1 MDLKLYEAFG
11 LPRPTRLSRLKR
23 GTVLLDEAL
32 GSFVAA
38 MWRTVIDGFA
48 AYAESECA
56 HHLDP
61 WAHKGIEV
69 VEEAELREK
78 GWLPDPRE
86 DRHLDPFAK

>member
-1 MDLKLYEAFG
+1 MDFKLYEAFG

-32 GSFVAA
+32 VSFIAA
-38 MWRTVIDGFA
+38 IWRTMIDGLA

-56 HHLDP
+56 HRDP

-78 GWLPDPRE
+78 GRLSDPRE
-86 DRHLDPFAK
+86 DRHLDPFSK